1 MNLWEKITILF
12 WFLIAFLICFESS
25 KLGIGT
31 FAQPGPGFFPI
42 LLSMLLGFLSILLIL
57 KNRLGKE
64 KPNEREKAKPF
75 GSWNKIFWVLCALSF
90 YGLFLNR
97 LGFLLVT
104 FLTMLFLY
112 RKMGDHRWPF
122 AFSASLLTTVTC
134 YLVFQFWLS
143 ANLPKGMLG
152 F

>member
-12 WFLIAFLICFESS
+12 WFLIALLICFESS
-25 KLGIGT
+25 KLGIGN
-31 FAQPGPGFFPI
+31 FAHPGPGFFPI
-42 LLSMLLGFLSILLIL
+42 LLSIILGFLSILLIL
-57 KNRLGKE
+57 KNHFQKR
-64 KPNEREKAKPF
+64 KPSEGEKAEHF
-75 GSWNKIFWVLCALSF
+75 GSWNKVFWVLCALSF
-90 YGLFLNR
+90 YAFFLNR

-104 FLTMLFLY
+104 FLTMFFLY

-122 AFSASLLTTVTC
+122 AFSASLLTTVAC
-134 YLVFQFWLS
+134 YFVFQFWLS